1 MSLKDQISSDVKS
14 ALKQGEKQRVSAL
27 RFILAAIKQ
36 LEIDNRIELDEPATI
51 AVLTKLANQR
61 KESIAQFTQ
70 AQRGDLVEKERYEL
84 GLIEAYLPPPLSEAE
99 VDTLLE
105 AAITAVNATSAKDM
119 GKVMSHLKPQLV
131 GRADLSK
138 VSNKVK
144 TRLSS

>member
-105 AAITAVNATSAKDM
+105 VAITAVNATSAKDM